1 MNYIWLTSS
10 TAAQTGAFAQ
20 ADIFNHKQKYCDR
33 IVGDMETKIGT
44 KLANQSTFVLIKIL
58 NMCSF

>member
-20 ADIFNHKQKYCDR
+20 VDIFTTNKN
-33 IVGDMETKIGT
+33 IVIE
-44 KLANQSTFVLIKIL
+44 
-58 NMCSF
+58 